1 MSNKI
6 YILPTTTD
14 NDLLT
19 QSGDSLVT
27 ENTVIEVPLLTQD
40 LEGLITQSNENFV
53 VKDEIGEPYF
63 IIWDDEQNLNKNYTP
78 TLNNK
83 ERSIS
88 ISRKIYTP
96 TISEKI
102 YGN

>member
-63 IIWDDEQNLNKNYTP
+63 IIWDNEQNLNKNYTP
-78 TLNNK
+78 TINN
-83 ERSIS
+83 
-88 ISRKIYTP
+88 
-96 TISEKI
+96 KI